1 MISMGSPLAMMCAVD
16 PLVWSVGSEYA
27 LNMNN
32 GKAEIMKKMRFILIM
47 WNLGLLPNHDEYTI
61 LFLKC

>member
-1 MISMGSPLAMMCAVD
+1 MMCVVD

-47 WNLGLLPNHDEYTI
+47 WNLGLLPNHGEYTI